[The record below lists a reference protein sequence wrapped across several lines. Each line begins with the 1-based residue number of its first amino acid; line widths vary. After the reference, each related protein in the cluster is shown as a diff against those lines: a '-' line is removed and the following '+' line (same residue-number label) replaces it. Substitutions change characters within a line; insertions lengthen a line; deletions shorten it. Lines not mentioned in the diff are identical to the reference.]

1 MVEHWSNN
9 PEGLGLA
16 FFATGPGLGPIMYI
30 LTTLEFPKHNHD
42 FYILTVSVNAKYYYN
57 NYHKL
62 TAGAQQNLGKLIIAG
77 KLSGPSLVVTR
88 RPLGE
93 LTRASATWAC
103 EHIIISISCSIIK
116 QFPYKNTIFSGAVDR
131 NIF

>member
-1 MVEHWSNN
+1 
-9 PEGLGLA
+9 
-16 FFATGPGLGPIMYI
+16 MYI

-93 LTRASATWAC
+93 LTRASATC
-103 EHIIISISCSIIK
+103 SCVCKSTQHNVCIYRSLKANECSYVYIEG
-116 QFPYKNTIFSGAVDR
+116 NA
-131 NIF
+131 NIL